1 MNLDIAGQT
10 GLGESRFDGEGLRR
24 LLSGRADA
32 DSFDVKVTLSQT
44 GGALRTLVGAT
55 HKHSIALNRDP
66 QRTYGNP
73 TEGVTERDLSRYFTV
88 HPDVGEH
95 LTQPMMLETSH
106 LGRQMVWYPDY
117 WAHFRDGTVE
127 IGEVKIDQTQVAG
140 PYLEKMKRMREH
152 VESLGC
158 RYRLRYRKDILG
170 GPDRQHN
177 VGMLHFDRSADFGK
191 HHVDRLS
198 LLEGAPGLCL
208 GDVKAVLDPRSRHRA
223 SGIARRFVCMGLI
236 WVDIDRLIT
245 DDSPVVVR
253 GHKTFRT
260 LSRMM

>member
-1 MNLDIAGQT
+1 MNLDIPGQT
-10 GLGESRFDGEGLRR
+10 GLGSSRFDGEGLRR

-32 DSFDVKVTLSQT
+32 DSFDVKVTLSET
-44 GGALRTLVGAT
+44 GGALRTLVGGT

-73 TEGVTERDLSRYFTV
+73 TEGVTERDLSLYFTV

-140 PYLEKMKRMREH
+140 PYLEKMKLMREH

-158 RYRLRYRKDILG
+158 RYRLRYRKDIVG

-177 VGMLHFDRSADFGK
+177 VGMLHFDRDTDFDER
-191 HHVDRLS
+191 HIARLS
-198 LLEGAPGLCL
+198 ILEGVAGLCM
-208 GDVKAVLDPRSRHRA
+208 GDVKAALDPHSHHRA

-253 GHKTFRT
+253 EQVTFRS